1 MINLCVSLFVSCT
14 SYIPSTTTF
23 YSLVL
28 VDSRPYDEVQPC
40 AQLKSMFSPQQ
51 QLMMLMMTM
60 MMRVYNGYACVPYG
74 ILTTE
79 FLMVLVWSFFVFFV
93 TDRKQSNNSSAI
105 MTLLV
110 FSANIIQIQKA
121 ARENHKCTEL

>member
-1 MINLCVSLFVSCT
+1 MCIVICVVHII
-14 SYIPSTTTF
+14 YIPSTTTF

-28 VDSRPYDEVQPC
+28 VDSRPYDDVQPC

-60 MMRVYNGYACVPYG
+60 MMRVYNVCVPYG

-110 FSANIIQIQKA
+110 FSAKIIQIQKA
-121 ARENHKCTEL
+121 AREDHKCTEL